1 LPPVTIYWRITPSLA
16 STPEEIVVTDY
27 SRMRLETRAIHVG
40 QDPEPVTGAVVPPI
54 HQASTFHLPDPSQ
67 PGDYRYSRVRNP
79 TVDGLEQAV
88 ASLEGARWALAFASG
103 MAAITAA
110 MSVLEAGDHVVCTK
124 DVYGTTFGILQR
136 HLSRYGVEHE
146 FVDMV
151 GNEPAGME
159 AAIRSNTRLVW
170 IETPTNPLLR
180 VIDITRVAE
189 MAHRH
194 GALLAVDNTFASPY
208 FQNPLAL
215 GADLVMHSCTKYL
228 GGHSDLV
235 AGALVMNDADL
246 HEQLFQTR
254 RLTGG
259 VLGPFDAWLLLRG
272 MKTLAVRMEAHQRN
286 ALDVALYL
294 DGHPLIRRTHFP
306 GLESHPQHGL
316 ARRQMRGFGGMV
328 TVELKGGP
336 EAARRFVAALRV
348 FTSAVSL
355 GGVESLAEI
364 PYFLTHQLMQDT
376 DVAIDPATV
385 RLSVGLE
392 HTEDL
397 IADLDQA
404 LAASHG

>member
-1 LPPVTIYWRITPSLA
+1 MPVTDHT
-16 STPEEIVVTDY
+16 
-27 SRMRLETRAIHVG
+27 RMRFETRAIHAG

-54 HQASTFHLPDPSQ
+54 HQTSTFHVPDPGQ
-67 PGDYRYSRVRNP
+67 PGEYRYSRVANP
-79 TVDGLEQAV
+79 TVERLEQAM
-88 ASLEGARWALAFASG
+88 AALEDADFALAFGSG
-103 MAAITAA
+103 MAAISAA
-110 MSVLEAGDHVVCTK
+110 MSTLQAGDHVLCTEA
-124 DVYGTTFGILQR
+124 VYGTTFSILR
-136 HLSRYGVEHE
+136 EHLSRYGIEHD

-151 GNEPAGME
+151 ERDVPDIE
-159 AAIRSNTRLVW
+159 AEVRPNTRLIW

-180 VIDITRVAE
+180 LIDIGRMAE
-189 MAHRH
+189 IAHGH

-235 AGALVMNDADL
+235 AGMLVMNDGDL
-246 HEQLFQTR
+246 RDRLHRTR

-259 VLGPFDAWLLLRG
+259 VLGPFDAWLLHRG
-272 MKTLAVRMEAHQRN
+272 VKTLPVRMEAHQRN
-286 ALDVALYL
+286 ALSVARFL
-294 DGHPLIRRTHFP
+294 DGHTRIQRVHYP
-306 GLESHPQHGL
+306 GLEDHPQHDL

-328 TVELKGGP
+328 SAEMEGGP

-364 PYFLTHQLMQDT
+364 PWFLTHKSMQDT
-376 DVAIDPATV
+376 EVAIDPGTV

-392 HTEDL
+392 HPDDL
-397 IADLDQA
+397 MADLDQA
-404 LAASHG
+404 LADSVG